1 MYKRQVQPDG
11 SAKMSS
17 IEKGLGG
24 ALGLSNDMMRG
35 KRACQPR
42 LVSGELLGDVME
54 NKFAIICSEQFA
66 TSLESMNRK
75 YSKVFWSDSDKA
87 LSDLLFKN
95 EASSIVIRPDFYIL
109 ASLKANAA
117 TEEQIEF
124 FQFLSEFF
132 GNFQGVVKNSTP
144 V

>member
-1 MYKRQVQPDG
+1 MNSAQTTDELIHAMQPDG

-17 IEKGLGG
+17 IEKGLSG

-66 TSLESMNRK
+66 TSLESMN
-75 YSKVFWSDSDKA
+75 
-87 LSDLLFKN
+87 LSL
-95 EASSIVIRPDFYIL
+95 IHI
-109 ASLKANAA
+109 
-117 TEEQIEF
+117 
-124 FQFLSEFF
+124 
-132 GNFQGVVKNSTP
+132 
-144 V
+144 